1 MLFGLF
7 LVVLAVITLIL
18 CVLLHAGLFY
28 ELRIRISETP
38 SCPKKVAYCLH
49 KGQYKNAGTAF
60 KRLGGLVPHLEL
72 FGIFYDD
79 PKKVQIY

>member
-28 ELRIRISETP
+28 ELRIRISESP

-49 KGQYKNAGTAF
+49 QGQYRNAGTAY
-60 KRLGGLVPHLEL
+60 KRLGDLVPHLKL
-72 FGIFYDD
+72 FGTFYDD
-79 PKKVQIY
+79 PKKV